1 MFLENTPVVL
11 IKKIEVANKLLH
23 SIQILLNTPN
33 IAAIGI
39 STKFNFQYV
48 LYNNHLEELLKT
60 GVFNTL
66 TYEQQL
72 YHGFINTF
80 NEINDKVFISLL
92 DKYRKLCINDDVF
105 EIYFLKD
112 NEICVTQSIG
122 IYK

>member
-1 MFLENTPVVL
+1 MFLEHTPVVL
-11 IKKIEVANKLLH
+11 IKKIEAANELLH
-23 SIQILLNTPN
+23 SVNSLLNKQN

-39 STKFNFQYV
+39 STKFNYQYV
-48 LYNNHLEELLKT
+48 IYTSELEEQEKT
-60 GVFNTL
+60 EVFNTL

-72 YHGFINTF
+72 YHCFINTF

-92 DKYRKLCINDDVF
+92 DKYRKLCTNNDVF

>member
-1 MFLENTPVVL
+1 MFLEHTPVVL
-11 IKKIEVANKLLH
+11 IKKIEAANELLH
-23 SIQILLNTPN
+23 SVNSLLNKKN

-39 STKFNFQYV
+39 STKFNYQYV
-48 LYNNHLEELLKT
+48 IYTSELEEQEKT
-60 GVFNTL
+60 SVFNTL

-72 YHGFINTF
+72 YHCFINTF

-92 DKYRKLCINDDVF
+92 DKYRKLCTNNDVF